1 MTTSGESPEHL
12 DGSDCVNHILEEC
25 SKAGD
30 AELSWACYVINYSIS
45 QKNKKLKKVQKI
57 HCEVRPVNNQGSIL
71 LTPKSLNTSKIQ
83 SMKVQKCKS

>member
-30 AELSWACYVINYSIS
+30 AELSWAFYVINYVVDIILILYYV
-45 QKNKKLKKVQKI
+45 NKYHSMLLKI
-57 HCEVRPVNNQGSIL
+57 
-71 LTPKSLNTSKIQ
+71 
-83 SMKVQKCKS
+83 